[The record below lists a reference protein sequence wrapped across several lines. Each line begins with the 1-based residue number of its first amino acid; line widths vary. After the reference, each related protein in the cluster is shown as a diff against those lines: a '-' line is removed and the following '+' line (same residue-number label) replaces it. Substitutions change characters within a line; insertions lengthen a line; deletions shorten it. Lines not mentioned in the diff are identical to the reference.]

1 MAHVNLGKQ
10 HPAAYKSVLAL
21 NEEVEEAVARAGL
34 DAKLAELVKVRTSQL
49 TGCAFCL
56 RMHTRD
62 ALDKGE
68 TTDRLAVL
76 AAWWE
81 SQYFT
86 EHERAALAEDVTH
99 HTRWSRVGQRIT
111 ERRAGLRDHVA
122 HDRHERVE
130 PHRRPK
136 PLPRRSVTCAG
147 HHLRPED
154 LPRQKSVRSGKNNT
168 CPTVILFGSAM

>member
-21 NEEVEEAVARAGL
+21 NKEVEEAVARAGL
-34 DAKLAELVKVRTSQL
+34 DAKLAELVKIRASQL
-49 TGCAFCL
+49 NGCAFCL

-62 ALDKGE
+62 ALEKGE

-86 EHERAALAEDVTH
+86 DEERAALALAEEVTQPMEP
-99 HTRWSRVGQRIT
+99 G
-111 ERRAGLRDHVA
+111 
-122 HDRHERVE
+122 RHEWDNGALSDEQV
-130 PHRRPK
+130 
-136 PLPRRSVTCAG
+136 SAVTWLAIVMNAWN
-147 HHLRPED
+147 RIA
-154 LPRQKSVRSGKNNT
+154 VRSHY
-168 CPTVILFGSAM
+168 PVAP

>member
-49 TGCAFCL
+49 TECAFCL

-99 HTRWSRVGQRIT
+99 HM
-111 ERRAGLRDHVA
+111 
-122 HDRHERVE
+122 E
-130 PHRRPK
+130 P
-136 PLPRRSVTCAG
+136 AG
-147 HHLRPED
+147 HEWDNGSLSDEQVSAITWLTIVMNAWNRIA
-154 LPRQKSVRSGKNNT
+154 VRSHY
-168 CPTVILFGSAM
+168 PVAP